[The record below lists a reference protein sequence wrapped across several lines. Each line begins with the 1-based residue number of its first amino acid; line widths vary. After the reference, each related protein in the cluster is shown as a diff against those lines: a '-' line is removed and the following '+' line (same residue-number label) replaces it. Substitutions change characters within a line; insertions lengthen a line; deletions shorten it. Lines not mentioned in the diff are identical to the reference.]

1 MQLSS
6 SDLVTLKAAIINDPA
21 LATARANHDTQAIAD
36 HLNSA
41 SPFIV
46 WRTVMD
52 TVEVLD
58 AIVWANLTPIDAPDG
73 TLAWQCRSLSCQ
85 GKQFN
90 LQIMLQGSTTVKP
103 SRSNFRA
110 GLQDALTNVPSG
122 AGGALVAAG
131 WVSVKA
137 AMQRA
142 ATYFE
147 KLYASGVGTSGSPA
161 NLVIEGFL
169 DELVVRQLAWSDT
182 GDWLL

>member
-1 MQLSS
+1 MRLSTDQLN
-6 SDLVTLKAAIINDPA
+6 TLKAAIIADSA
-21 LATARANHDTQAIAD
+21 LATARAAHDTQAIAD
-36 HLNSA
+36 SLNSA

-58 AIVWANLTPIDAPDG
+58 AIVWANLTPSDAPDG
-73 TLAWQCRSLSCQ
+73 TLAWQCRSLACQ

-103 SRSNFRA
+103 ARANFRA

-131 WVSVKA
+131 WVAVKS
-137 AMQRA
+137 AMQRS

-147 KLYASGVGTSGSPA
+147 KLYASGVGTSSSPA
-161 NLVIEGFL
+161 SLVLEGNI
-169 DELVVRQLAWSDT
+169 DELTIRQLAWSDT